1 MKNYLI
7 KQGNHYASI
16 SIFDRLFN
24 IGWKVKQ
31 MAVNFRFSK
40 ECWWTPPRNTDD
52 YELNRLCGISYGL
65 NDHSNSVRF
74 AWVPDFTQNGVI
86 NIHGYVYDEL
96 SSGHVS
102 KFITAVKVEEVH
114 TGLIK
119 IVGNQY
125 MLMIGI
131 TSINMDNIHGDPNL
145 YFRLFPYFGGNN
157 TAPCDM
163 VIGLEII

>member
-7 KQGNHYASI
+7 KKGNHYCNV
-16 SIFDRLFN
+16 SIFERLFS
-24 IGWKVKQ
+24 IGWKVQ
-31 MAVNFRFSK
+31 QIAVNFRFAK
-40 ECWWTPPRNTDD
+40 ECWWATPRNQDD
-52 YELNRLCGISYGL
+52 FDLNKLCGISYGL

-74 AWVPDFTQNGVI
+74 AWVPDFNKSGVI

-102 KFITAVKVEEVH
+102 KFIAPVNVEEVH

-119 IVGNQY
+119 TNGNQY
-125 MLMIGI
+125 MLMIGA
-131 TSINMDNIHGDPNL
+131 TSINMDNLHGDPSL
-145 YFRLFPYFGGNN
+145 CFRLFPYFGGNN

-163 VIGLEII
+163 VIGLEFI

>member
-7 KQGNHYASI
+7 KKGNHYAQI

-31 MAVNFRFSK
+31 IAVNFKFSK
-40 ECWWTPPRNTDD
+40 ECWWAPPRNPDD
-52 YELNRLCGISYGL
+52 HDLNKLCGISYGL

-86 NIHGYVYDEL
+86 NIFGYVYDEL

-102 KFITAVKVEEVH
+102 KFIAAVKVEEVH

-119 IVGNQY
+119 VVGNQY

-131 TSINMDNIHGDPNL
+131 TTINMDNTHGDPNL
-145 YFRLFPYFGGNN
+145 CFRLYPYFGGNN
-157 TAPCDM
+157 TAPCNM